1 MIDERTKL
9 NEQLEARNS
18 QYVNEEIAKIERW
31 AEDKSFAVEQ
41 ELKDIKRSLR
51 EKTRQAKLVD
61 DSQRLV
67 TLQHEIQSLSKLQ
80 RTKRNEIFEVE
91 DEIERR
97 RDEIITQIGDSLKQ
111 QITQKELFTIRWN
124 IK

>member
-67 TLQHEIQSLSKLQ
+67 TLQREIQSLSKLQ